1 MDALALLCNLY
12 GDGPATLRQLR
23 AAGVGALEQVVAV
36 PEADLARLLE
46 LPRATAARFQRE
58 AATLRERVTPDADAA
73 PSNDGSQPSDG
84 APGHRHDLIA
94 RVLDTWR
101 ACDAREERAAAA
113 EAHAQPETS
122 HPPASVLEPFAVDG
136 LDRVLCR
143 ALAEHGVT
151 TLEALADADV
161 DALARHTGLP
171 ITRLMHV
178 RFLARRRERE
188 QTLQPR
194 SPLPR
199 PTVVQPMP
207 GPGSAAALAPLHA
220 PGTAALDPRD
230 WFKSGFASDR
240 PRFSPSEIPFLAAE
254 GRLAQ
259 DLERAAVLRPA
270 LAGSERAAPATATIA
285 GPFA

>member
-23 AAGVGALEQVVAV
+23 AAGVDALEQVVGV
-36 PEADLARLLE
+36 PEADLARLLD

-73 PSNDGSQPSDG
+73 AAEGAPASDG
-84 APGHRHDLIA
+84 APVGHRHDLIA

-101 ACDAREERAAAA
+101 ACDAREERAAAV
-113 EAHAQPETS
+113 EAHSPAETRVVTTT
-122 HPPASVLEPFAVDG
+122 ALEPFAVDG

-194 SPLPR
+194 PPLPR
-199 PTVVQPMP
+199 PTSVQPMP
-207 GPGSAAALAPLHA
+207 GPGSAAALASIHMPGA
-220 PGTAALDPRD
+220 PALDPRD
-230 WFKSGFASDR
+230 GFKSGFASDR

-259 DLERAAVLRPA
+259 DLERAERLRPSRA
-270 LAGSERAAPATATIA
+270 ASERTVPASATIA